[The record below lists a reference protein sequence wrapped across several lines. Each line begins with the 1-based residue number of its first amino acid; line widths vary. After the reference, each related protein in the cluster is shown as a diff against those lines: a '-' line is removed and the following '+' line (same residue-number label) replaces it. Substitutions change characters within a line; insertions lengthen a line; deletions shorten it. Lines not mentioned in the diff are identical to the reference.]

1 MRPSRKRAP
10 APAASCINWA
20 KGSGRQAGAKLRRQE
35 QRAVVRRRR
44 RGLRAQD
51 GGRERRQGQQLPVVY
66 LTHLENTTLPAIYHA
81 LNVAGAAEVR
91 TIEMAQGQRS
101 AASSPGPSTTP
112 SNRPPGQPNAGANPS
127 GAGYPDGADKIRIL
141 PFNFH
146 HLRYSQYGFNN
157 KNLRLLVY
165 LNSNNYFTE

>member
-1 MRPSRKRAP
+1 MAAKPVQNFGGKNNELWCEGGEEAFVRKMV
-10 APAASCINWA
+10 
-20 KGSGRQAGAKLRRQE
+20 E
-35 QRAVVRRRR
+35 
-44 RGLRAQD
+44 
-51 GGRERRQGQQLPVVY
+51 ERRQGQQLPVVY

-91 TIEMAQGQRS
+91 TIEMAQGQKISRFVARTFHDAEQQ
-101 AASSPGPSTTP
+101 AA
-112 SNRPPGQPNAGANPS
+112 GQPNAGANPS

>member
-1 MRPSRKRAP
+1 MAAKPVQNFGGKNNELWCEGGEEAFVRKMVEESVGKANNCLWFT
-10 APAASCINWA
+10 SLIS
-20 KGSGRQAGAKLRRQE
+20 K
-35 QRAVVRRRR
+35 
-44 RGLRAQD
+44 
-51 GGRERRQGQQLPVVY
+51 
-66 LTHLENTTLPAIYHA
+66 NTTLPAIYHA

-112 SNRPPGQPNAGANPS
+112 SNRPPWQPNAGANPS

>member
-91 TIEMAQGQRS
+91 TIEMAQGKRS

-112 SNRPPGQPNAGANPS
+112 SNRPPGSRTLALTLPAPVILTAPTKSAFYLSIFITYVILNTGLIIKIL
-127 GAGYPDGADKIRIL
+127 GYWFI
-141 PFNFH
+141 
-146 HLRYSQYGFNN
+146 
-157 KNLRLLVY
+157 
-165 LNSNNYFTE
+165 